1 VRASKEVIDAVL
13 PLEPAARRELEANLT
28 LRASEEHRR
37 RFRDATERVA
47 GSG

>member
-13 PLEPAARRELEANLT
+13 PWEAAARREMEANRA

-37 RFRDATERVA
+37 RFGDAAERIT
-47 GSG
+47 GSQ